1 MNYLKTLGRPIIFDR
16 KYIKPGDAPTENIRE
31 VVDVVGLEVVLK
43 TTEIYGG
50 EYLYYPKYEKWCVGE
65 RNRRI
70 KREFDGMN
78 YKALAKKY
86 GVSNVYCREMCIV
99 EK

>member
-1 MNYLKTLGRPIIFDR
+1 MNYLGRPIIFDR
-16 KYIKPGDAPTENIRE
+16 KYIKPWDAPTENIRE

-78 YKALAKKY
+78 YKALAKRY
-86 GVSNVYCREMCIV
+86 GLTLKSCRELIL
-99 EK
+99 KIG